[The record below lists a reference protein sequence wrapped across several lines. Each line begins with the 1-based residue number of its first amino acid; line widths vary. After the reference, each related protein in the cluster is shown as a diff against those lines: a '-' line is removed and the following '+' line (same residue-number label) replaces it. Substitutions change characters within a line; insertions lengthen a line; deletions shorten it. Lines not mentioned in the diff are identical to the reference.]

1 MEEDPSA
8 YMQAEGEK
16 KKKKK
21 KNRPALRLDEGSG
34 LLPLALRFY
43 PTVYLLYY
51 YKSTNNDAAAALRSA
66 TSACVS
72 GFTTQ
77 FTCFTSTKVQILTQ
91 KALLE
96 REERVGG
103 GETCSVYLLY

>member
-34 LLPLALRFY
+34 LLPLALRF
-43 PTVYLLYY
+43 
-51 YKSTNNDAAAALRSA
+51 
-66 TSACVS
+66 
-72 GFTTQ
+72 TTQ
-77 FTCFTSTKVQILTQ
+77 FTCLTRTKLQI
-91 KALLE
+91 
-96 REERVGG
+96 
-103 GETCSVYLLY
+103 ET

>member
-34 LLPLALRFY
+34 LLPLALRF
-43 PTVYLLYY
+43 
-51 YKSTNNDAAAALRSA
+51 
-66 TSACVS
+66 
-72 GFTTQ
+72 TTQ
-77 FTCFTSTKVQILTQ
+77 FTCLTSTKLQIETQQRRSGARRARVFQGLLRNLLAFLVQ
-91 KALLE
+91 K
-96 REERVGG
+96 
-103 GETCSVYLLY
+103 YKY